1 MIDRGGNE
9 TKEARLF
16 LSQSNSKESKGNVNN
31 TIKSGTFESTH
42 GKDGHVVNANKQLE
56 RIRIPK
62 FLGDNERISVVVGS
76 VFQLCG

>member
-1 MIDRGGNE
+1 MIDRGDNE
-9 TKEARLF
+9 TRD
-16 LSQSNSKESKGNVNN
+16 NDSKESKGNVNN